1 MEPRVLVMAGG
12 DGIAIPYINTIEN
25 KVSKLRI
32 LSALE
37 NSHESENKFISEI
50 EEDTDKFYSVWGYS
64 ENDMHLKNDP
74 PRKGDYIFITYKN
87 AAIYLGKV
95 FQVFESTELDYI
107 WAGSS
112 SWKYKLL
119 IKDMLRIFIPDSQNG
134 TKERPRKFFED
145 LCFNNVFAPN
155 ISFIEAIEK
164 YYNKN
169 IGFRDII
176 NKKNKFG
183 NFQAATYAPINY
195 KEMLIELEKYC
206 EKTCYECLI
215 KVV

>member
-1 MEPRVLVMAGG
+1 
-12 DGIAIPYINTIEN
+12 
-25 KVSKLRI
+25 
-32 LSALE
+32 
-37 NSHESENKFISEI
+37 
-50 EEDTDKFYSVWGYS
+50 
-64 ENDMHLKNDP
+64 
-74 PRKGDYIFITYKN
+74 
-87 AAIYLGKV
+87 
-95 FQVFESTELDYI
+95 
-107 WAGSS
+107 
-112 SWKYKLL
+112 
-119 IKDMLRIFIPDSQNG
+119 MLRIFIPDSQNG
-134 TKERPRKFFED
+134 TKERPRKVFED